1 MSKKTKAKQTADL
14 SDRLLA
20 FVSGCLGLS
29 SSLPD
34 DRVGTELAEA
44 ILKPAVASYFRH
56 GEAEGCATAKEFT
69 QKFRETLGELRIARR
84 ALILIKTNGKA
95 EAGRQAERLHEACDE
110 LVRAFFQ
117 SVRVLE
123 NKAGN

>member
-1 MSKKTKAKQTADL
+1 MSKKTKASRPQDL
-14 SDRLLA
+14 SDRLLT
-20 FVSGCLGLS
+20 FVSGCLELS

-34 DRVGTELAEA
+34 DKVGTALSEA

-84 ALILIKTNGKA
+84 ALILIQANGKA
-95 EAGRQAERLHEACDE
+95 EAGRKAFRLNEACDE

-123 NKAGN
+123 NKTGN